1 LPGYESLQ
9 YNADSDPD
17 PTFHFS
23 EDPDPGPDPASLQSD
38 AIPRILINSPS
49 RASIHKGTLRKKTD
63 LKTDSFLLLFTDV
76 LFGAFGRLPNFFT
89 NRSFYNNTA
98 THVGG
103 GMLTM

>member
-1 LPGYESLQ
+1 MIMSW
-9 YNADSDPD
+9 
-17 PTFHFS
+17 
-23 EDPDPGPDPASLQSD
+23 
-38 AIPRILINSPS
+38 
-49 RASIHKGTLRKKTD
+49 ASIHKGTLRKKTD

-103 GMLTM
+103 GGGDVDNVNNEFIIKNCSNVVVALST

>member
-1 LPGYESLQ
+1 VGCVVT
-9 YNADSDPD
+9 NASKSSVVLGK
-17 PTFHFS
+17 FHPFLNVF
-23 EDPDPGPDPASLQSD
+23 EVLWIRYDL
-38 AIPRILINSPS
+38 S

-103 GMLTM
+103 GGMLTM

>member
-1 LPGYESLQ
+1 V
-9 YNADSDPD
+9 A
-17 PTFHFS
+17 
-23 EDPDPGPDPASLQSD
+23 PAAPVPNCTRFPFTQTGTG
-38 AIPRILINSPS
+38 
-49 RASIHKGTLRKKTD
+49 ASIHKGTLRKKTD

-103 GMLTM
+103 GGGMLTM

>member
-1 LPGYESLQ
+1 M
-9 YNADSDPD
+9 
-17 PTFHFS
+17 T
-23 EDPDPGPDPASLQSD
+23 
-38 AIPRILINSPS
+38 

-103 GMLTM
+103 GIVDNVNNEFIIKNCSNVVVALST

>member
-1 LPGYESLQ
+1 MKV
-9 YNADSDPD
+9 
-17 PTFHFS
+17 
-23 EDPDPGPDPASLQSD
+23 LQSTLY
-38 AIPRILINSPS
+38 ILKGTVGRVVKQYRKSNKHGNLPEIAHLTMTKKTT

-98 THVGG
+98 THVGVG
-103 GMLTM
+103 GGGC

>member
-1 LPGYESLQ
+1 MNPDPHAEFHIQAGVQVESEMSRRRSTIKELESTK
-9 YNADSDPD
+9 ASVSDPN
-17 PTFHFS
+17 
-23 EDPDPGPDPASLQSD
+23 PG
-38 AIPRILINSPS
+38 RKINEV

-103 GMLTM
+103 GGC

>member
-1 LPGYESLQ
+1 M
-9 YNADSDPD
+9 
-17 PTFHFS
+17 T
-23 EDPDPGPDPASLQSD
+23 
-38 AIPRILINSPS
+38 

-103 GMLTM
+103 GGGGDVYNVNNEFIIKNCSNVVVALST

>member
-1 LPGYESLQ
+1 M
-9 YNADSDPD
+9 
-17 PTFHFS
+17 T
-23 EDPDPGPDPASLQSD
+23 
-38 AIPRILINSPS
+38 

-103 GMLTM
+103 GGGMLTM

>member
-1 LPGYESLQ
+1 V
-9 YNADSDPD
+9 N
-17 PTFHFS
+17 
-23 EDPDPGPDPASLQSD
+23 
-38 AIPRILINSPS
+38 

-103 GMLTM
+103 GGDVDNVNNEFIIKNCSNVVVALST